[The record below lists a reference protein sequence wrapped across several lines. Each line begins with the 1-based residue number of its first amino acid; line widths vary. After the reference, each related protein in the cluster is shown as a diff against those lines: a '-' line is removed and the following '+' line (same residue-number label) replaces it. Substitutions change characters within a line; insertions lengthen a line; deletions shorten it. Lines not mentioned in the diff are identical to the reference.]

1 MLKKLTVIAIATVGF
16 TTSSMA
22 SEFMDASWAKQ
33 MCGAWNKSG
42 TLTKGLATWSTNDKK
57 RGYKLIQLYRSHC
70 GVKSR
75 VQLTITS
82 QNGKSHCQSA
92 GKPDGKKMNYS
103 VDYLMNASDEN
114 WKCMGKASFGCGAMG
129 AMMSGKLKFKG
140 PKVEAMKVMSPFG
153 AFLKLVGSVGKND
166 SKTCPR

>member
-1 MLKKLTVIAIATVGF
+1 MVKKLTIIAIATVGF
-16 TTSSMA
+16 TTTSMA
-22 SEFMDASWAKQ
+22 SEFMDSSWAKQ
-33 MCGAWNKSG
+33 MCSAWNKSN
-42 TLTKGLATWSTNDKK
+42 TLKSGLSSWAKNDNK
-57 RGYKLIQLYRSHC
+57 RGYKLIQIYRSHC

-75 VQLTITS
+75 VQLNIIS
-82 QNGKSHCQSA
+82 KGGKAYCQSG

-103 VDYLMNASDEN
+103 VDYLMNATDEN

-140 PKVEAMKVMSPFG
+140 PKVEAMGVMGPFG
-153 AFLKLVGSVGKND
+153 SFLKLVGSVGKIG